1 MKVFVEKSRL
11 ETELRL
17 FQGIF
22 ERKTVMEILQNIK
35 VTAFAGGALELVA
48 TDLEIGLSANLSLE
62 VAEAGAFTVNGKDL
76 YELVARMP
84 DGRIEISEDNDLQV
98 VVANERRTIKYKLP
112 AQAAA
117 KYPQLPTS
125 DFSTAVK
132 IPLTDFAS
140 LIEATHYVISPE
152 LKFNIGGALMS
163 ISKNRLELAATDGHR
178 LAYSFC
184 MADFSSEEPIDYIV
198 SRKTLLELL
207 KIGSDGEL
215 EFAFDKNNLFFR
227 YKNKVLS
234 SRIIDQKFPNYKAVI
249 PDHSDGVALAD
260 REELQSML
268 RRILVFKARSPGV
281 IFKFS
286 PGRLVLERSTPEKGE
301 GYDEMA
307 VEYDGKPVTV
317 GFNGAFILDF
327 LAHTTGDKVSFA
339 MTDGESAF
347 LLRPQTEG
355 AVKLLYIVMPFNV

>member
-11 ETELRL
+11 EMELRL

-22 ERKTVMEILQNIK
+22 EKKTVMEILQNVK
-35 VTAFAGGALELVA
+35 VTAFTGGAMELVA
-48 TDLEIGLSANLSLE
+48 TDLEIGLSANLALE
-62 VAEAGAFTVNGKDL
+62 VVEPGAFTVNGKDL

-84 DGRIEISEDNDLQV
+84 EGRIEISEDNDLQV

-112 AQAAA
+112 AQPAA

-125 DFSTAVK
+125 DFSTSVR
-132 IPLTDFAS
+132 IPLSDFVTM
-140 LIEATHYVISPE
+140 IEATHYVISPE

-178 LAYSFC
+178 LAYAFC
-184 MADFSSEEPIDYIV
+184 VADFPSEEPIDYIV
-198 SRKTLLELL
+198 ARKTLLELL

-215 EFAFDKNNLFFR
+215 EFSFDKNNLFFR

-249 PDHSDGVALAD
+249 PEHSDAVAIASK
-260 REELQSML
+260 EGLQSML
-268 RRILVFKARSPGV
+268 RRILVFKTRSPGV

-286 PGRLVLERSTPEKGE
+286 PGKLVLERNSPEKGE

-307 VEYDGKPVTV
+307 IEYEGKPVTV

-327 LAHTTGDKVSFA
+327 LGHIDGDKVSFA

-347 LLRPQTEG
+347 LLRPLTESQ
-355 AVKLLYIVMPFNV
+355 VKFLYIVMPFNV